1 MVELGRVDIITEVS
15 TLASQMAIPR
25 QGHLEAALTL
35 LAYLK
40 RKQNSRMIFD
50 PTYPEINQEHFQNY
64 DWTRQYG
71 KVKEAVPID
80 APSPLGKPV
89 EITAWVDADHA
100 GDKSLRRS
108 RTGFFIYLNS
118 ALISWLS
125 KRQPTIETSVFG
137 AEFVAMKHCM
147 ETLRGL
153 RYKLRMMGIPLAG
166 PSYVYGDNLSVVKNC
181 SKPESQLNKKSLS
194 ICYHAVREAVA
205 MNELLISHIASGDN
219 RADIATKILTDG
231 IKRSR
236 HVDTL
241 LYDIESQSKLPVD
254 DETAAKDRPA
264 LVVRKVMKVPLS
276 DKDEYTIPNADE
288 KKKRKR
294 VKFASTT
301 KYKKKRNR

>member
-1 MVELGRVDIITEVS
+1 
-15 TLASQMAIPR
+15 MAMPR
-25 QGHLEAALTL
+25 Q
-35 LAYLK
+35 
-40 RKQNSRMIFD
+40 
-50 PTYPEINQEHFQNY
+50 
-64 DWTRQYG
+64 
-71 KVKEAVPID
+71 
-80 APSPLGKPV
+80 GKPV

-166 PSYVYGDNLSVVKNC
+166 PSYVYGDNLSVIKNC

-205 MNELLISHIASGDN
+205 MDELLISHIASGDN
-219 RADIATKILTDG
+219 RADLATKILTDG
-231 IKRSR
+231 IKRSK

-264 LVVRKVMKVPLS
+264 LVVRKVIKVPLS
-276 DKDEYTIPNADE
+276 GKDEYTIPNADE
-288 KKKRKR
+288 KKRKR
-294 VKFASTT
+294 VTFASTT
-301 KYKKKRNR
+301 KTTTYKKKKS